1 MFSAIRTAFK
11 LAGTVVD
18 LNERLTAL
26 EANFDILDRAVKR
39 ESARVRAE
47 NSRQRKVELEATT
60 QTEQGPTESTSV
72 IKPLGG
78 VMKRTL
84 SAG

>member
-1 MFSAIRTAFK
+1 VFQTLRTALK
-11 LAGTVVD
+11 LAGTVVE

-47 NSRQRKVELEATT
+47 NSRARRAEIEPEVSIEADAT
-60 QTEQGPTESTSV
+60 

-78 VMKRTL
+78 IMKRKL
-84 SAG
+84 ESGR